1 MGNENKWEYDYSSQN
16 RPEGGTGYPNVGS
29 SGMNT
34 ANQYNDPQPE
44 ASAAE
49 PETAGGAGGTTPP
62 VQPVQPQP
70 GAKPPRK
77 KKKGTGR
84 RIARSAVALVLA
96 GVMLLLCGCGG
107 MTTDDA
113 MDYVQSALDCGYK
126 AEVKKYA
133 KITETTEKEA
143 KKEYETNLDNSMKEA
158 GFDETGVS
166 DELKANYRKL
176 FEKMLKSA
184 NYKVGE
190 VKEAGDDEFK
200 VSVEVQPFT
209 AFSTVSEE
217 LDNWVTDTYSN
228 IEYVPSDEELNEA
241 IMKKMYELMDEKMNN
256 PTYGDKT
263 TVTVNVKVDKDGAYY
278 IPQKDLTAVDD
289 ALFPEDAL

>member
-1 MGNENKWEYDYSSQN
+1 M
-16 RPEGGTGYPNVGS
+16 
-29 SGMNT
+29 
-34 ANQYNDPQPE
+34 
-44 ASAAE
+44 
-49 PETAGGAGGTTPP
+49 
-62 VQPVQPQP
+62 
-70 GAKPPRK
+70 RK
-77 KKKGTGR
+77 QG
-84 RIARSAVALVLA
+84 VLA
-96 GVMLLLCGCGG
+96 AMLTGVMLVLCGCGG
-107 MTTDDA
+107 MTTDEA
-113 MDYVQSALDCGYK
+113 KDYVKSALDAGYK
-126 AEVKKYA
+126 AEFKEYA
-133 KITETTEKEA
+133 EITDSTEKEA

-166 DELKANYRKL
+166 DEL
-176 FEKMLKSA
+176 
-184 NYKVGE
+184 
-190 VKEAGDDEFK
+190 K

-289 ALFPEDAL
+289 ALFPEDSL